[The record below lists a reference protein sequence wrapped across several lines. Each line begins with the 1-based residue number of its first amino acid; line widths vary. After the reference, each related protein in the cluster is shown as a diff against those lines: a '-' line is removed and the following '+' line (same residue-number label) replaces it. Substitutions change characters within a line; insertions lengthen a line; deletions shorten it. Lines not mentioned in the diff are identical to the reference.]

1 MSMQFIDCVNRILR
15 INGMIR
21 GDTDPLTTFS
31 DTSHNSSSQ
40 IAQIAVQQEIT
51 ELASRGKFPYQHK
64 ITGSLTMVSGTRT
77 YALPADFIQLWG
89 KVAFFYDSNAQFTI
103 LMFPGGEDQLR
114 TDILTYRTDQGY
126 PLWFY
131 FELGTTQQVS
141 FYPVPDAN
149 NNGLALTFD
158 YSAAVNV
165 LNSTDLIPLATTDQQ
180 YAFTD
185 MAARR
190 FKFLYEGKVDIPI
203 GQDEV
208 YKEARSRLFSL
219 LGWKQPST
227 RYGKIYVGGQELI
240 RY

>member
-21 GDTDPLTTFS
+21 GDTDTIATFA
-31 DTSHNSSSQ
+31 DTAHNSSSQ
-40 IAQIAVQQEIT
+40 IAQIAIQQEIT
-51 ELASRGKFPYQHK
+51 ELSSRGKFPQQHK
-64 ITGSLTMVSGTRT
+64 ITSTLSMVTNQRT
-77 YALPADFIQLWG
+77 YSLPSDFIQLWG
-89 KVAFFYDSNAQFTI
+89 DVAFFYDGVAQFTI
-103 LMFPGGEDQLR
+103 LQYPGGENKLR
-114 TDILTYRTDQGY
+114 TDILTYRTDPGY

-131 FELGTTQQVS
+131 FELSSTQQVS
-141 FYPVPDAN
+141 FYPVPDAQR
-149 NNGLALTFD
+149 NGLSLAFD
-158 YSAAVNV
+158 YSASVNV
-165 LNSTDLIPLATTDQQ
+165 SNSTDLIPLQTTDQL

-190 FKFLYEGKVDIPI
+190 FKFLFEGKVDIPI

-208 YKEARSRLFSL
+208 YREARSRLFAL

-227 RYGKIYVGGQELI
+227 RYGKIYVGSQELI

>member
-1 MSMQFIDCVNRILR
+1 MSMSFIDCVNRILR

-21 GDTDPLTTFS
+21 GDTDALVTFS

-51 ELASRGKFPYQHK
+51 ELASRGKFPSQHK
-64 ITGSLTMVSGTRT
+64 ITSTLTMVSGQRS

-89 KVAFFYDSNAQFTI
+89 DVAFFYDSVAQFTI
-103 LMFPGGEDQLR
+103 LMFPGGENKLR
-114 TDILTYRTDQGY
+114 TDILTYRTDPGY

-131 FELGTTQQVS
+131 FELATTQQVS
-141 FYPVPDAN
+141 FYPVPDAQR
-149 NNGLALTFD
+149 NGLSLAFD
-158 YSAAVNV
+158 YSASVNV

-190 FKFLYEGKVDIPI
+190 FKFLFEGKVDVPI
-203 GQDEV
+203 GTDEV
-208 YKEARSRLFSL
+208 YREARSRLFAL